1 MGLYNDL
8 NRINL
13 DSFSVSDLA
22 GIERRTSEAG
32 NDLML
37 GLSAIG
43 SLMFWA
49 SDNENYAPE
58 QAKEDMYCLGAML
71 GTLSEVSRS
80 LGDIASDAM
89 FRKVEAQQQNS
100 GRLKK

>member
-13 DSFSVSDLA
+13 DSLSVSDLS
-22 GIERRTSEAG
+22 GIEHRTSEAE

-43 SLMFWA
+43 HLMFWA
-49 SDNENYAPE
+49 SANENYAPE
-58 QAKEDMYCLGAML
+58 QAKEDMYLLGAML

-80 LGDIASDAM
+80 LSNITNDAM
-89 FRKVEAQQQNS
+89 FRKVEAQKQNS
-100 GRLKK
+100 GRLNK

>member
-13 DSFSVSDLA
+13 DSLSVSDLS
-22 GIERRTSEAG
+22 GIEHRTSEAE

-43 SLMFWA
+43 NLMFWA
-49 SDNENYAPE
+49 SANENYAPE
-58 QAKEDMYCLGAML
+58 QAKEDMYRLGAML

-80 LGDIASDAM
+80 LSNITNDAM
-89 FRKVEAQQQNS
+89 FRKVEAQKQNS
-100 GRLKK
+100 GRLNK